1 MVLQR
6 FQGQSV
12 YEAQWNISKAFDR
25 VSHEKLIDQATE
37 LGYPLVLLRLSLLSC
52 KFQRIFVTNGSLA
65 SDPVF
70 PQRGIGP
77 GSSFATLELAVLLIE
92 SLMLIQQQTPSCT
105 LSVHV
110 DDFALQASGA
120 NEPEA
125 RHNMVTL
132 FAQVRF
138 HIVEE
143 LKLPFSSDKAV
154 LLGTCAEG
162 CRLLAEQLGE
172 NHGQILETT
181 RSLGYDYALNKD
193 NNRQALKGRVWIA
206 KKRMKQVCRLRTKLK
221 SLVRVFMA
229 GIVPTATFGT

>member
-6 FQGQSV
+6 FQDQSV
-12 YEAQWNISKAFDR
+12 YEAQWDISKAFDR
-25 VSHEKLIDQATE
+25 VPHEKLIDQATQ
-37 LGYPLVLLRLSLLSC
+37 LGYPLVLLRLSLLSY
-52 KFQRIFVTNGSLA
+52 KFQRMFVTNGSSA

-143 LKLPFSSDKAV
+143 LKLPFSSDKAG
-154 LLGTCAEG
+154 LLGT
-162 CRLLAEQLGE
+162 
-172 NHGQILETT
+172 
-181 RSLGYDYALNKD
+181 
-193 NNRQALKGRVWIA
+193 
-206 KKRMKQVCRLRTKLK
+206 
-221 SLVRVFMA
+221 
-229 GIVPTATFGT
+229 